1 LSQFDKTVVTDAT
14 HESAILTRRVTEADT
29 AAQFGAAFPPA
40 ASTPFVLGLA
50 EVACH
55 EAVSPSLE
63 DGQITVGTSAHIEH
77 LAPTPVGDELTAE
90 AILRD
95 RRGGRLDFEVEIRD
109 RREVVARVRHSRA
122 IVDRQRMLDRLTR

>member
-1 LSQFDKTVVTDAT
+1 VSNSAR
-14 HESAILTRRVTEADT
+14 ESATLTRRVTEADT

-77 LAPTPVGDELTAE
+77 LAPTPVGEELTAE
-90 AILRD
+90 AILRH
-95 RRGGRLDFEVEIRD
+95 RRGSRLDFEVEVRD
-109 RREVVARVRHSRA
+109 HREVVARVQHSRA
-122 IVDRQRMLDRLTR
+122 IVHRQRILDRLTR